1 MRGLRDAAKVRIA
14 RLKCRAGLVPAAL
27 RDYRNRAGFA
37 IVVTGQ
43 TMVVAHPVAAAEPW
57 RFSAELSRKIQA
69 VLAAADIDHWSV
81 QPRGTRITQWSV
93 RADDLPAAREAI
105 LAALSGTG
113 HYLKEQGSAPVLIDR
128 SVQGTP
134 PAGDST
140 MEVFHYTQVGGQV
153 SSGQAKCQLVPWQ
166 STERGTLHAANRS
179 AVVQEITD
187 VRPVGTAALTC
198 WDGSVQ
204 PRPEAAGQADAS
216 EIDFP
221 VDAVYLWVD
230 DSDPAW
236 RARRDAA
243 YRDYFG
249 QDRSDGQAKAAIRFR
264 DRGELQA
271 SLRSLE
277 MYAPWIRNVYLVTDQ
292 QRPDWLDPDNTRVT
306 VVDHRDIFADPN
318 NLPTYNSHVLGT
330 QLHHIPGLSEHYLLM
345 NDDVLFSQAV
355 SPYDFFTPSG
365 QLKITLSRSRRPL
378 LAGEKLTSLEQARVN
393 SARLLERDYGRQ
405 VTRLFAHVPVPQSIS
420 LATEI
425 SQRYADEIAQTLS
438 HPFRSADDYVI
449 SSWLCLYTA
458 LFTGRGVASE
468 LGFAYFD
475 VGSSAARDRM
485 SSPQRYKNA
494 SVICVNDT
502 DTQDTEASSRW
513 LTAWLRRTYP
523 VPTAYELVGDAEAG
537 TSQRLGSG

>member
-1 MRGLRDAAKVRIA
+1 MRGLRGAVTVRIA

-27 RDYRNRAGFA
+27 RGYRNRAGLA
-37 IVVTGQ
+37 IVVTGH
-43 TMVVAHPVAAAEPW
+43 TMVVAHQVAAAEPW
-57 RFSAELSRKIQA
+57 RFSAELSGKIQA
-69 VLAAADIDHWSV
+69 VLAAADIDYWSV

-93 RADDLPAAREAI
+93 RAEDLAAARHAI
-105 LAALSGTG
+105 VSAFSGAG
-113 HYLKEQGSAPVLIDR
+113 YYLREQGSAPVLIEHAA
-128 SVQGTP
+128 SGV
-134 PAGDST
+134 AVGDST
-140 MEVFHYTQVGGQV
+140 IEVFQYTQVGGQV
-153 SSGQAKCQLVPWQ
+153 DSNQAKCQLVPWQ
-166 STERGTLHAANRS
+166 GTERGTLRAANRS
-179 AVVQEITD
+179 AVVQEIPD
-187 VRPVGTAALTC
+187 VRPVGTALLTC

-243 YRDYFG
+243 YRDHFG
-249 QDRSDGQAKAAIRFR
+249 QDRSDGQAKATIRFR

-277 MYAPWIRNVYLVTDQ
+277 MYAPWIRKVYLVTDQ
-292 QRPDWLDPDNTRVT
+292 QRPDWLDPDSTRVT
-306 VVDHRDIFADPN
+306 VVDHRDIFTDLN

-345 NDDVLFSQAV
+345 NDDVLFSRAV
-355 SPYDFFTPSG
+355 SAYDFFTPSG

-378 LAGEKLTSLEQARVN
+378 LAGDKLTSLEQARVN

-523 VPTAYELVGDAEAG
+523 VPTTYELVGDAEAG
-537 TSQRLGSG
+537 TSQRLGNG

>member
-1 MRGLRDAAKVRIA
+1 MRGLRGAAKAAIT
-14 RLKCRAGLVPAAL
+14 RLKCRAGLVSADV
-27 RDYRNRAGFA
+27 RNYRNRPGFV
-37 IVVTGQ
+37 ITVTGQ
-43 TMVVAHPVAAAEPW
+43 TVVVAHSVAAAEPW
-57 RFSAELSRKIQA
+57 RFSAELAQRVQTI
-69 VLAAADIDHWSV
+69 LDDAAIDYWSV

-93 RADDLPAAREAI
+93 RADDLAAARQAMVT
-105 LAALSGTG
+105 AFAGTG
-113 HYLKEQGSAPVLIDR
+113 YYLKEQGSAPVLI
-128 SVQGTP
+128 
-134 PAGDST
+134 
-140 MEVFHYTQVGGQV
+140 EH
-153 SSGQAKCQLVPWQ
+153 SGQATTPAEDSTIEVFRYTQAGGQLSSSDAKCQVVPWQ
-166 STERGTLHAANRS
+166 GTERGTLHAGNRS
-179 AVVQEITD
+179 AVVQEIPD
-187 VRPVGTAALTC
+187 VQPVGAASLTC

-204 PRPEAAGQADAS
+204 PRPDVVAQADAS

-236 RARRDAA
+236 RARRDAT
-243 YRDYFG
+243 YREYFG
-249 QDRSDGQAKAAIRFR
+249 QDRSDGQAKATIRFR

-277 MYAPWIRNVYLVTDQ
+277 MYAPWIRKVYLVTDQ

-306 VVDHRDIFADPN
+306 VVDHRDIFADLN

-345 NDDVLFSQAV
+345 NDDVLFSRAV
-355 SPYDFFTPSG
+355 SAYDFFTPSG

-378 LAGEKLTSLEQARVN
+378 LAGDKLTSLEQARVN

-425 SQRYADEIAQTLS
+425 SQRYAEEIAQTLA
-438 HPFRSADDYVI
+438 HPFRSPDDYVI

-458 LFTGRGVASE
+458 LFTGRGVTSE

-475 VGSSAARDRM
+475 AGNAADRDRM

-502 DTQDTEASSRW
+502 DTQDSEASSRW

-523 VPTAYELVGDAEAG
+523 VPTAYELVGEAEAG